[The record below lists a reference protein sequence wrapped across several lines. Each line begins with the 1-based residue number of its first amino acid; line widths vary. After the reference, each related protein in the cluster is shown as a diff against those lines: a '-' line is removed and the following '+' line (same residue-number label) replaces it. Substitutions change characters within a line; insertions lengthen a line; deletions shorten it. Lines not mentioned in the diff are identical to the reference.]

1 MALEIIILAAGQG
14 KRMRSKLPKILHPLA
29 GRPLLAHVLD
39 AARALAPGKIVVVH
53 GNGAEQVRAG
63 FADAQVEWILQA
75 EQLGT
80 GHAVQ
85 QALPG
90 ISPGAEVLILY
101 ADVPLVRPATLK
113 RLLDAGRDGLA
124 VMTAELGDPT
134 GYGRIVRLTSGDVA
148 RIVEQGDAS
157 ADELALREI
166 NAGFMAM
173 SARRLSG
180 WLGRLT
186 NRNAQKEYYLTD
198 VVSLAVGDGVRVHGV
213 KVEDAWEVAGVNSK
227 RELAAIE
234 RQYQLREA
242 ARLLNE
248 AVSLSDPA
256 RIDVRG
262 ELSCGTDVAIDVNC
276 VFEGKVTLADGVR
289 VGPNCLLRNVR
300 IGPGTDIL
308 AFSHLED
315 SEIGARCRLGP
326 YARLRPGNS
335 LGDEVHI
342 GNFVEVKAS
351 RIGNGSKANH
361 LTYIGDTDIG
371 AKVNVGA
378 GTITCNYDGATKS
391 RTIIEDD
398 CFIGSDA
405 TLVAPVRIARGSY
418 IGAGSTISK
427 DTPPGQLTVARAR
440 QVSVPSWKPPK
451 KKGSANVRHCGRGL
465 APRHRTGPR
474 RRPAAARIPRLRLLR
489 RRDAARRSDRPRAYR
504 LPRERPRGEG
514 QEPGRGD
521 RDRAYALGDARRAGD
536 AERASDP
543 FPRRD
548 RGGA

>member
-29 GRPLLAHVLD
+29 GRPLLGHVL
-39 AARALAPGKIVVVH
+39 ATARALAPRRIVVVH
-53 GNGAEQVRAG
+53 GNGAEQVRAA
-63 FADAQVEWILQA
+63 FADAQVEWALQA

-85 QALPG
+85 QAMPS
-90 ISPGAEVLILY
+90 ISPDADVLILY
-101 ADVPLVRPATLK
+101 ADVPLVRAATLK
-113 RLLDAGRDGLA
+113 QLLDAARDGLA
-124 VMTAELGDPT
+124 VITAEVADPT
-134 GYGRIVRLTSGDVA
+134 GYGRIVRQASGDVA
-148 RIVEQGDAS
+148 RIVEQRDAS
-157 ADELALREI
+157 SDELALREI

-198 VVSLAVGDGVRVHGV
+198 VVSLAVAEGVPVRAV
-213 KVEDAWEVAGVNSK
+213 KVEDRWEVAGVNSK
-227 RELAAIE
+227 GELAAIE
-234 RQYQLREA
+234 RQYQLKA
-242 ARLLNE
+242 AQRLLNE
-248 AVSLSDPA
+248 AVTLADPG

-276 VFEGKVTLADGVR
+276 VFEGKVTLDDGVR
-289 VGPNCLLRNVR
+289 IGPNCLLRNVR
-300 IGPGTDIL
+300 IGPGTEIL

-351 RIGNGSKANH
+351 RIGKGSKANH
-361 LTYIGDTDIG
+361 LSYIGDTDVG

-418 IGAGSTISK
+418 IAAGSTISK
-427 DTPPGQLTVARAR
+427 DTPPDQLTVARAR

-451 KKGSANVRHCGRGL
+451 KKG
-465 APRHRTGPR
+465 
-474 RRPAAARIPRLRLLR
+474 
-489 RRDAARRSDRPRAYR
+489 
-504 LPRERPRGEG
+504 
-514 QEPGRGD
+514 
-521 RDRAYALGDARRAGD
+521 
-536 AERASDP
+536 
-543 FPRRD
+543 
-548 RGGA
+548 